1 MDLLLVRHGESEGNR
16 RGFVQGWQDTV
27 LTPLGQRQAAQV
39 AQRIVEYL
47 PLDAIYASPLKRA
60 WRTAEVIASVA
71 QMTVIADTNLRE
83 MHFGEV
89 EGMTHIEWHK
99 RYPQL
104 LPRWADR
111 DDLDFGWPGGESR
124 RQFAQRVYGAIT
136 EIIEA
141 HPQANRVLVVC
152 HGGVISTY
160 LSVLLQGSATMW
172 RDYQVNNCTISQ
184 VRFGDGKPQLL
195 RFNDGEHLIPETE
208 DADAEAE

>member
-39 AQRIVEYL
+39 AQRMREYL

-60 WRTAEVIASVA
+60 WRTAEAIAGIA
-71 QMTVIADTNLRE
+71 HMAVIADANLRE

-124 RQFAQRVYGAIT
+124 RQFAARVYGAIT
-136 EIIEA
+136 AIITR
-141 HPQANRVLVVC
+141 HQQASRVLVVC

-184 VRFGDGKPQLL
+184 VRFGDGPPQLL
-195 RFNDGEHLIPETE
+195 RFNDGEHLTIDPE

>member
-16 RGFVQGWQDTV
+16 QRFVQGWQDTV
-27 LTPLGQRQAAQV
+27 LTPLGERQAAQV
-39 AQRIVEYL
+39 AERMRYYL

-60 WRTAEVIASVA
+60 WHTAEAISRVA
-71 QMTVIADTNLRE
+71 QMPPLVNPDLRE
-83 MHFGEV
+83 MHFGAV

-111 DDLDFGWPGGESR
+111 DDLDFGWPGGETR
-124 RQFAQRVYGAIT
+124 RQFATRFYNALAAIIT
-136 EIIEA
+136 Q
-141 HPQANRVLVVC
+141 HQQASRVLVVC

-160 LSVLLQGSATMW
+160 LSVLLQGTATMW

-184 VRFGDGKPQLL
+184 VRFGAGKPQLL
-195 RFNDGEHLIPETE
+195 LFNDGAHLTPELE